1 MCLLLDNNYIGW
13 TGYSLGQFKIEHAEV
28 LQVSERTM
36 HRIIAKAPST
46 GASGKD
52 KATNRVRFH
61 SFWYSLRKRFIEEI
75 KDKKGGKDEK
85 EISAKIQSGAGDQL
99 LRTAEVLSM
108 LRISRAT
115 MRDLIFAGELSPIMI
130 GKKSQ
135 RFSSR
140 EVGEYIEKVKGSV

>member
-1 MCLLLDNNYIGW
+1 M
-13 TGYSLGQFKIEHAEV
+13 K
-28 LQVSERTM
+28 
-36 HRIIAKAPST
+36 
-46 GASGKD
+46 
-52 KATNRVRFH
+52 
-61 SFWYSLRKRFIEEI
+61 
-75 KDKKGGKDEK
+75 K

-140 EVGEYIEKVKGSV
+140 EVGEYIEKVKGKRLNFRDRETSGDFSPEEKATLHAICAEFPG